1 MRSTENMLDSKTN
14 KSLFNARALKKA
26 NQVLKDIFL
35 SYYYDAPGIE
45 MYRKRM
51 RPNGSI
57 KKNKY
62 DMDMIECMRGTDEIE
77 AYHKNIVMTLGGWH
91 TVIEM
96 STCLLLEHMHH
107 YNH

>member
-1 MRSTENMLDSKTN
+1 MGCQTSRLKIQSTPMQAFSNNRYQDMYHHQAFCIGEYVQCMRSTENMLDSKTN

-57 KKNKY
+57 KK
-62 DMDMIECMRGTDEIE
+62 TS
-77 AYHKNIVMTLGGWH
+77 MTW
-91 TVIEM
+91 T
-96 STCLLLEHMHH
+96 
-107 YNH
+107 